1 MVRLI
6 RAKKSRQSE
15 LKMRGLYVLPGELK
29 SLRETHLRDA
39 VYLDNRGR
47 RISIP
52 GELRNVYTGLAEA
65 DYLMQHGR
73 NKEEKFRGGKLKKQF
88 IEMEQDLLKTMTG
101 PLKRI
106 SCPSPE
112 ARVKIKEEIRR
123 KVFNNNSSSK
133 FDKAK
138 LTYKEL
144 LENSK

>member
-1 MVRLI
+1 MVRLT

-15 LKMRGLYVLPGELK
+15 LKQRGLYVLSGELK

-39 VYLDNRGR
+39 VYLDKRGR
-47 RISIP
+47 RMSIP

-65 DYLMQHGR
+65 DYMIQHGKT
-73 NKEEKFRGGKLKKQF
+73 KEQRFRGGMLKRQF
-88 IEMEQDLLKTMTG
+88 IEMEQDLLKTMGG

-106 SCPSPE
+106 SCPNPE
-112 ARVKIKEEIRR
+112 ARAKVKEEIRR
-123 KVFNNNSSSK
+123 GVFNRTK

-138 LTYKEL
+138 RTFKEL